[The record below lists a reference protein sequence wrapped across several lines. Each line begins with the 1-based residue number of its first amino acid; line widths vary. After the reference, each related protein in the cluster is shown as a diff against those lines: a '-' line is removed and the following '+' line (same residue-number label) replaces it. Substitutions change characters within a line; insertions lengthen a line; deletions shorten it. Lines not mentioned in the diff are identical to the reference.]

1 MVDKVIVTD
10 ILDQRTTGQG
20 GANLVNDLKRA
31 VNQLVEA
38 VNSLEDAPYGSA
50 AERDVGTA
58 LNEVPLNSDLG
69 TASTKD
75 VGTGGNQ
82 VPTNDNLGSA
92 AYVDTGTAAGEVP
105 LNSDLGTASTRD
117 VGDGDADVVTNFK
130 LNSRVRTYDPSS
142 PRLSTRAI
150 PTGSSNWGTSRMT
163 PDGTKVWLTSGQLEA
178 TQHSLSTPF
187 DMTTVSSEE
196 ASLSLPNSTKH
207 ILWNADGTMAYFVS
221 NGAEEVYEVSLSTA
235 YDLSTAGAVTTRSIS
250 SWSTTYNPVDWNTSY
265 FGPTGD
271 ELFILTYNTN
281 NGQSAFSSH
290 ALSTPY
296 RVDTVGTGLESIV
309 IDVNT
314 SIRGFAAM
322 SEDGEY
328 VITFSTH
335 MVVTD
340 RHLNSYVVY
349 KLTTPYSLD
358 SAVAV
363 QRGKLDLPMTTA
375 LQFISHVQLLDEG
388 KKLVLNYKYS
398 GEVVNSIVVI
408 NLTTVS
414 FE

>member
-1 MVDKVIVTD
+1 
-10 ILDQRTTGQG
+10 
-20 GANLVNDLKRA
+20 
-31 VNQLVEA
+31 
-38 VNSLEDAPYGSA
+38 
-50 AERDVGTA
+50 
-58 LNEVPLNSDLG
+58 
-69 TASTKD
+69 
-75 VGTGGNQ
+75 
-82 VPTNDNLGSA
+82 
-92 AYVDTGTAAGEVP
+92 
-105 LNSDLGTASTRD
+105 
-117 VGDGDADVVTNFK
+117 
-130 LNSRVRTYDPSS
+130 
-142 PRLSTRAI
+142 
-150 PTGSSNWGTSRMT
+150 MT
-163 PDGTKVWLTSGQLEA
+163 PDGTKVWITSGQPEA

-196 ASLSLPNSTKH
+196 ASLSLPNSTQH

-290 ALSTPY
+290 ELSTPY
-296 RVDTVGTGLESIV
+296 RIDTVGTGLESIV
-309 IDVNT
+309 IDVDT
-314 SIRGFAAM
+314 TIRGFSAM

-335 MVVTD
+335 TVVSE

-349 KLTTPYSLD
+349 NLTTPYSLD
-358 SAVAV
+358 SATPI
-363 QRGKLDLPMTTA
+363 QRGKLGLPMTTA
-375 LQFISHVQLLDEG
+375 LQFISHVQILDDG